1 MNKGKNEMLKKFLR
15 WLIIGGTLFF
25 VLSNLK
31 NNWDN
36 VTSVRI
42 ENHGWLFLFLALV
55 TTIIAQ
61 IWAGWVWTWILKSY
75 QQTIKPST
83 GIGIYMITN
92 LGKYLPGNIGH
103 FYARIVAINKAGSDW
118 GTASLSVVLELLL
131 LVCAALAIAVIGSG
145 LGWMKSSSS
154 LGIQILV
161 LGLILIGIHPKFLNY
176 PLKILSQK
184 KKIAQEPVYLTK
196 YPLVPL
202 LGETGFL
209 LWRGAG
215 FILAWMV
222 LKMITPAQILPLLG
236 TFSFAWLLGL
246 VVPGAPGG
254 LGVFEATVIALLDAE
269 KFPAAN
275 VLITVAIYRLISILS
290 EVIAAGIGTKLVK
303 DKAKF
308 FG

>member
-1 MNKGKNEMLKKFLR
+1 MLKKFLR

-75 QQTIKPST
+75 QQPIKTSA

-118 GTASLSVVLELLL
+118 GTASLSVLLELLL

-176 PLKILSQK
+176 PLKIL
-184 KKIAQEPVYLTK
+184 
-196 YPLVPL
+196 
-202 LGETGFL
+202 
-209 LWRGAG
+209 
-215 FILAWMV
+215 
-222 LKMITPAQILPLLG
+222 
-236 TFSFAWLLGL
+236 
-246 VVPGAPGG
+246 
-254 LGVFEATVIALLDAE
+254 
-269 KFPAAN
+269 
-275 VLITVAIYRLISILS
+275 
-290 EVIAAGIGTKLVK
+290 
-303 DKAKF
+303 
-308 FG
+308 

>member
-55 TTIIAQ
+55 TTVIAQ

-75 QQTIKPST
+75 QQPIKTST

-118 GTASLSVVLELLL
+118 GTASLSVLLELLL

-154 LGIQILV
+154 L
-161 LGLILIGIHPKFLNY
+161 
-176 PLKILSQK
+176 
-184 KKIAQEPVYLTK
+184 
-196 YPLVPL
+196 
-202 LGETGFL
+202 
-209 LWRGAG
+209 
-215 FILAWMV
+215 
-222 LKMITPAQILPLLG
+222 
-236 TFSFAWLLGL
+236 
-246 VVPGAPGG
+246 
-254 LGVFEATVIALLDAE
+254 
-269 KFPAAN
+269 
-275 VLITVAIYRLISILS
+275 
-290 EVIAAGIGTKLVK
+290 
-303 DKAKF
+303 
-308 FG
+308 